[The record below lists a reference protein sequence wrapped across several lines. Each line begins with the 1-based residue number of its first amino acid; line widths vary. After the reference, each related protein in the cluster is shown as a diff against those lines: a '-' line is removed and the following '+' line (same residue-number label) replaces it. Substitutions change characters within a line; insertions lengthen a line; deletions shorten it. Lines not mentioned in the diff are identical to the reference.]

1 MGGGISFTKRSPEM
15 ENQIEIGKSISTTK
29 IKKYKYEINRNNQ
42 SLIFEINSISERCMS
57 SLKEIHE
64 HLRVNNLHTFL
75 HKRLCFDSESL
86 SGEEIPSSSDIM
98 RAIEI
103 LMKTADELKPK
114 TSFFLSTIGLNSAAN
129 GLILMLHGA
138 VSSLHTEKAK
148 IEFSKFHDSF
158 FNNPSDSMKII
169 TKSAVLKK
177 SRTVSVSWLCLD
189 AVTLELGFRALPELN
204 ERSKLVRAGAGIIF
218 GAVKSFMTMTLDTNF
233 VNSFVDAAK
242 VSSNPILYKA
252 VTNKAVSFSLY
263 LFNNLFF

>member
-1 MGGGISFTKRSPEM
+1 
-15 ENQIEIGKSISTTK
+15 
-29 IKKYKYEINRNNQ
+29 
-42 SLIFEINSISERCMS
+42 
-57 SLKEIHE
+57 
-64 HLRVNNLHTFL
+64 
-75 HKRLCFDSESL
+75 
-86 SGEEIPSSSDIM
+86 
-98 RAIEI
+98 
-103 LMKTADELKPK
+103 
-114 TSFFLSTIGLNSAAN
+114 
-129 GLILMLHGA
+129 
-138 VSSLHTEKAK
+138 
-148 IEFSKFHDSF
+148 
-158 FNNPSDSMKII
+158 MKII

-242 VSSNPILYKA
+242 VSSNHILYKA